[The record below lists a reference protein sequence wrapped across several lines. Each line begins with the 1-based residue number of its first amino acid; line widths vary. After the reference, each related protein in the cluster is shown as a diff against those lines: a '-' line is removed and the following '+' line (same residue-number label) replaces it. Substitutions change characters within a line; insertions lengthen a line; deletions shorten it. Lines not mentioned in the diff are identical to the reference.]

1 MNELKECASMFADGD
16 YSALSVKDGEMINV
30 CGIISEK
37 KEKITKSGQM
47 MAFLNI
53 EDMTG
58 ALRVVLFPKTLK
70 ECEDYTSEDTVVM
83 IRGRINYRD
92 DGTGEMMAESL
103 SPVKEISSEPMIL
116 EIDDAAVLDKINPYV
131 RKSKGDVP
139 LFIEFG
145 GKTIQS
151 VYLVNRS
158 DELVKALDSA
168 GCKVK

>member
-1 MNELKECASMFADGD
+1 
-16 YSALSVKDGEMINV
+16 
-30 CGIISEK
+30 
-37 KEKITKSGQM
+37 
-47 MAFLNI
+47 
-53 EDMTG
+53 
-58 ALRVVLFPKTLK
+58 
-70 ECEDYTSEDTVVM
+70 M